1 LGPGPGRSRAERGD
15 TIASMS
21 TVPTFGWNRA
31 IADPDHTGE
40 HAGRL
45 VADTDE
51 GRISISANVKVNGV
65 RAGLRRIH
73 THNPDGTWTS
83 VVIDPHG
90 ALVGFA
96 RATTQQAC
104 KDLLDAQDGQA

>member
-1 LGPGPGRSRAERGD
+1 
-15 TIASMS
+15 MS
-21 TVPTFGWNRA
+21 QVPTFGWTRA
-31 IADPDHTGE
+31 IADPNHTGE

-51 GRISISANVKVNGV
+51 GSITISANVKANGA

-83 VVIDPHG
+83 IVIDRHG

-96 RATTQQAC
+96 HATTQKGC
-104 KDLLDAQDGQA
+104 MSVLDAQDAAA

>member
-1 LGPGPGRSRAERGD
+1 MRRGKRGA
-15 TIASMS
+15 TIAGVC

-31 IADPDHTGE
+31 IAEPDHSGE
-40 HAGRL
+40 HTGQL

-51 GRISISANVKVNGV
+51 GAISISANVKVNGP

-73 THNPDGTWTS
+73 TRNPDSTWTS
-83 VVIDPHG
+83 VVIDRHG

-96 RATTQQAC
+96 HAKTQKA
-104 KDLLDAQDGQA
+104 

>member
-1 LGPGPGRSRAERGD
+1 
-15 TIASMS
+15 MS

-31 IADPDHTGE
+31 IADPNHSGE

-51 GRISISANVKVNGV
+51 GSISISANVKVNGH

-96 RATTQQAC
+96 HANTQKAC
-104 KDLLDAQDGQA
+104 MDLLDAQDASV

>member
-1 LGPGPGRSRAERGD
+1 
-15 TIASMS
+15 MS

-31 IADPDHTGE
+31 IADPAHSGE

-51 GRISISANVKVNGV
+51 GPISINANVKVNGH

-83 VVIDPHG
+83 VVIDSHG

-96 RATTQQAC
+96 HAKTQKAC
-104 KDLLDAQDGQA
+104 MEILDAQDGAG